1 MTIMMVIMASSKRFE
16 IIYPSIIKQH
26 LKAIEPKFYSLI
38 RKSLETSMQYQPDV
52 EKTNRKPL
60 KRTVVFGAKWELR
73 FGVRNCFRVYYRIDY
88 DHKQVIL
95 LAIGQKEGN
104 HLFIGGEEM
113 ES

>member
-1 MTIMMVIMASSKRFE
+1 MVMMASSKRFE
-16 IIYPSIIKQH
+16 IIYPPITKQH

-38 RKSLETSMQYQPDV
+38 RKALETSLQYQPDV
-52 EKTNRKPL
+52 ETTNRKPL
-60 KRTVVFGAKWELR
+60 KGTIVFGAKWELR
-73 FGVRNCFRVYYRIDY
+73 FGVRNCFRVFYRIDY
-88 DHKQVIL
+88 DNKQVIL